1 MQEGTM
7 GTRKMWIRATFYVV
21 IAVIGML
28 VVPYSPLPSMS
39 SWTDVVSYAY
49 GGYEEEKWE
58 PPNYIDPGQGK
69 TARDPETPWVS
80 VIFLK
85 GAVSKPVEVRAYE
98 TGQPEVA
105 TPPPSTLKLV
115 RSLFFFGA
123 WVRGEG
129 VTADEFNF
137 PVGIEVSYAGKTI
150 RQPEARE
157 VSESEEKR
165 LALYTYDPVNK
176 VWIKLPTEVDPY
188 RDVATGWVRY
198 PKRIDTDNGN
208 SLLALFVDEPC
219 SLEQTVD
226 NKGVTTISCVEKGI
240 SLRIPPGTVA
250 VGSFFDITSIPS
262 ANAPSAGPSLKPDN
276 PIANVQ
282 AWDDTKSEINKLPK
296 SIGVDIDRLPG
307 DSTKAGSKAN
317 LTIVTLKDGPW
328 IDVEDLGYT
337 VTRGEKKITVDTDR
351 LGVFAPA
358 TQASD

>member
-1 MQEGTM
+1 M
-7 GTRKMWIRATFYVV
+7 GTRKTWIRVTFYII

-28 VVPYSPLPSMS
+28 ILPYSSPLMPS
-39 SWTDVVSYAY
+39 WIDGVSY
-49 GGYEEEKWE
+49 GYNDYEEEEKEEKWE
-58 PPNYIDPGQGK
+58 PPNYIDPDQSK
-69 TARDPETPWVS
+69 TAKDPETPWVS
-80 VIFLK
+80 VTLPK
-85 GAVSKPVEVRAYE
+85 GAVSKPVEVRVYE
-98 TGQPEVA
+98 TGQPEGV

-123 WVRGEG
+123 WVCGEG
-129 VTADEFNF
+129 VTLGEFNF
-137 PVGIEVSYAGKTI
+137 PIEIEVSYAGKTI
-150 RQPEARE
+150 RQSEARE

-165 LALYTYDPVNK
+165 LALYMYDPVNK
-176 VWIKLPTEVDPY
+176 IWTKLPTEVDPY
-188 RDVATGWVRY
+188 RDVATGWVRS
-198 PKRIDTDNGN
+198 PKRIDLDNGN

-226 NKGVTTISCVEKGI
+226 SKGVTTISCVEKGI

-250 VGSFFDITSIPS
+250 VGSFFDITFIPS
-262 ANAPSAGPSLKPDN
+262 ANAPPAGPSLKPDN

-282 AWDDTKSEINKLPK
+282 AWDDTRSELNKLPK
-296 SIGVDIDRLPG
+296 SIGVDIYWLPG
-307 DSTKAGSKAN
+307 ASTKAESKAI
-317 LTIVTLKDGPW
+317 LTIATLKDGPW

>member
-1 MQEGTM
+1 M
-7 GTRKMWIRATFYVV
+7 GTRKMWIRVTFYVA

-28 VVPYSPLPSMS
+28 IVPYSPLPTMS
-39 SWTDVVSYAY
+39 SRTDVVSYAY
-49 GGYEEEKWE
+49 GGYEDDEEKWE
-58 PPNYIDPGQGK
+58 PPNHVDPEQDK
-69 TARDPETPWVS
+69 TARDSETPWVS

-85 GAVSKPVEVRAYE
+85 GAVSKPVEVRVYE
-98 TGQPEVA
+98 TGQPEGV

-123 WVRGEG
+123 WACGEG
-129 VTADEFNF
+129 VTAGEFNL

-150 RQPEARE
+150 RQSEARE

-165 LALYTYDPVNK
+165 LALYMYDPVNK
-176 VWIKLPTEVDPY
+176 IWIKLPTEVDPY

-198 PKRIDTDNGN
+198 PKRIDIDNGN

-226 NKGVTTISCVEKGI
+226 SKGVTTISCVEKGI

-262 ANAPSAGPSLKPDN
+262 TNIPPAGPSLKLDS
-276 PIANVQ
+276 PIINVQ

-296 SIGVDIDRLPG
+296 SISVDIDRLPG
-307 DSTKAGSKAN
+307 DSTKAGSEAN
-317 LTIVTLKDGPW
+317 LTIATLKDGPW
-328 IDVEDLGYT
+328 IDAEDLGYK

-358 TQASD
+358 IQASD